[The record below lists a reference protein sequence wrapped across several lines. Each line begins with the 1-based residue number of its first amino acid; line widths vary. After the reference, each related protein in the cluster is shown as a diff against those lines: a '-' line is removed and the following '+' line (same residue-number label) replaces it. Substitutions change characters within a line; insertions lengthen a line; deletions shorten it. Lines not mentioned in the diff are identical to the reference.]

1 MIFYT
6 IFNIQYFSLK
16 HFSNHTIGVFPG
28 YMNCFREAV
37 ATLWMFSTSKLIP
50 SLQND
55 EVSTAEESLLLCRN
69 NLQQKR
75 CELEK
80 MVQDIDKMI
89 DKYRKTKD
97 IPNIKLKIHEKKR
110 YVARIE
116 KITNSILIVE
126 KQVDALQSNLLDKAI
141 LNSLKLSSHVM
152 KKAGVSVRI
161 SEVENVMNELDER
174 IQESS
179 EVSNVL
185 GTPIHENEMFS
196 INEDDEE
203 LKSILMEGTEE
214 AAPAAVLVPVPET
227 APALLVPDP
236 APQAV
241 VPDTLVPAKKKVTF
255 AVSEEF

>member
-6 IFNIQYFSLK
+6 IFDIQYFSLK
-16 HFSNHTIGVFPG
+16 HFLNHTISNFVGC
-28 YMNCFREAV
+28 MNCFREAV

-75 CELEK
+75 SELEK
-80 MVQDIDKMI
+80 MVADIDKMI
-89 DKYRKTKD
+89 EKYRKTKD
-97 IPNIKLKIHEKKR
+97 VPNIKLKIHEKKR
-110 YVARIE
+110 YVSRIE
-116 KITNSILIVE
+116 KISNSILIVE

-141 LNSLKLSSHVM
+141 LNSLKLSSNVM

-179 EVSNVL
+179 EVSHVL

-203 LKSILMEGTEE
+203 LKSILMDELKPEIEE
-214 AAPAAVLVPVPET
+214 PVLPVIAVPVPET
-227 APALLVPDP
+227 TAPVA
-236 APQAV
+236 
-241 VPDTLVPAKKKVTF
+241 VPDTLLPTKKKVTF
-255 AVSEEF
+255 AVSEDF